1 MFNKGDDNMNSDELE
16 NIFSTVEFRK
26 AVFDYLKE
34 NLQISIDING
44 VADHIIE
51 VNLILEGETIDTDT
65 IFVQRWMSGY
75 GG

>member
-1 MFNKGDDNMNSDELE
+1 MNSDELE